1 MKEFLIK
8 FGTSVKEFFIKFWTA
23 VKEFLRKTMVTLKR
37 RPHLIALIM
46 SMVSFVVY
54 SFKLTDVSNTTAYLG
69 QDFMGLCQFAVMLFS
84 ALSLVCLLGAFP
96 RRQRPKVLMI
106 VLYFAMC
113 AVIIF
118 CDVVYYTRIQDQI
131 GGVNPPVTL
140 KPDGSQ
146 DYVLRA
152 ESLMITHIV
161 LVGISVLLTA
171 TVKLY
176 GKLFQLVNTNVE
188 LEYTEATEKIEI
200 EEE

>member
-8 FGTSVKEFFIKFWTA
+8 FGTS

-37 RPHLIALIM
+37 RPHLIALVM
-46 SMVSFVVY
+46 SLVSFIVY
-54 SFKLTDVSNTTAYLG
+54 SFNLTDVSNTTFKLG
-69 QDFMGLCQFAVMLFS
+69 QDYMGLCQFAVMLFS

-106 VLYFAMC
+106 VLYFLMS
-113 AVIIF
+113 AVIIL
-118 CDVVYYTRIQDQI
+118 CDVVYYNVIQSQI
-131 GGVNPPVTL
+131 AGPNPPFTL
-140 KPDGSQ
+140 KPDGSEN
-146 DYVLRA
+146 YVLRA
-152 ESLMITHIV
+152 ESLMITHMV

-200 EEE
+200 DEE

>member
-1 MKEFLIK
+1 
-8 FGTSVKEFFIKFWTA
+8 
-23 VKEFLRKTMVTLKR
+23 MVTLKR
-37 RPHLIALIM
+37 RPHLIALVM
-46 SMVSFVVY
+46 SMVAFVVY
-54 SFKLTDVSNTTAYLG
+54 SFNLTDVSNTTAYLG
-69 QDFMGLCQFAVMLFS
+69 QDYMGLCQFAVMLFS

-96 RRQRPKVLMI
+96 RRQRPKVLML
-106 VLYFAMC
+106 VLYFLMS

-118 CDVVYYTRIQDQI
+118 CDVVYYTVIQNQI
-131 GGVNPPVTL
+131 AGPTPPVTL

-146 DYVLRA
+146 NYVLRA
-152 ESLMITHIV
+152 EALMITHMV

-200 EEE
+200 DEE

>member
-8 FGTSVKEFFIKFWTA
+8 FGTS

-37 RPHLIALIM
+37 RPHLIALVM
-46 SMVSFVVY
+46 SLVSFIVY
-54 SFKLTDVSNTTAYLG
+54 SFNLTDVSNTTFKLG
-69 QDFMGLCQFAVMLFS
+69 QDYMGLCQFAVMLFS

-106 VLYFAMC
+106 VLYFLMS

-118 CDVVYYTRIQDQI
+118 CDVVYYNVIQTQI
-131 GGVNPPVTL
+131 AGPNPPFTL
-140 KPDGSQ
+140 KPDGSEN
-146 DYVLRA
+146 YVLRA

-200 EEE
+200 DEE

>member
-8 FGTSVKEFFIKFWTA
+8 FGTS

-37 RPHLIALIM
+37 RPHLIALVM
-46 SMVSFVVY
+46 SLVSFIVY
-54 SFKLTDVSNTTAYLG
+54 SFNLTDVSNTTFKLG
-69 QDFMGLCQFAVMLFS
+69 QDYMGLCQFAVMLFS

-106 VLYFAMC
+106 VLYFLMS

-118 CDVVYYTRIQDQI
+118 CDVVYYNVIQSQI
-131 GGVNPPVTL
+131 AGPNPPFTL
-140 KPDGSQ
+140 KPDGSEN
-146 DYVLRA
+146 YVLRA

-200 EEE
+200 DEE

>member
-8 FGTSVKEFFIKFWTA
+8 FGTS

-37 RPHLIALIM
+37 RPHLIALVM
-46 SMVSFVVY
+46 SLVSFIVY
-54 SFKLTDVSNTTAYLG
+54 SFNLTDVSNTTFKLG
-69 QDFMGLCQFAVMLFS
+69 QDYMGLCQFAVMLFS

-106 VLYFAMC
+106 VLYFLMS

-118 CDVVYYTRIQDQI
+118 CDVVYYNVIQSQI
-131 GGVNPPVTL
+131 AGPNPPFTL
-140 KPDGSQ
+140 KPDGSEN
-146 DYVLRA
+146 YVLRA

-171 TVKLY
+171 TVKFY

-200 EEE
+200 DEE